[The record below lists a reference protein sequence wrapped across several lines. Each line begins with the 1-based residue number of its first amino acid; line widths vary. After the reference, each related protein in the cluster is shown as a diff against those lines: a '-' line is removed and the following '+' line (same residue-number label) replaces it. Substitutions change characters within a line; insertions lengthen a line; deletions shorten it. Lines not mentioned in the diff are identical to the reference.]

1 MLNIEPMQPEPEE
14 SKPAENITKEGE
26 KVSGGEESAQNQ
38 TENTASGQNSA
49 TGGGSEVSPQSD
61 TKKEDMTSYNEH
73 PDQEK
78 VGGG

>member
-1 MLNIEPMQPEPEE
+1 MLAEPEE
-14 SKPAENITKEGE
+14 NKPAENITKEGE
-26 KVSGGEESAQNQ
+26 KVSGGEESASNQ
-38 TENTASGQNSA
+38 TENPASGQNNTA
-49 TGGGSEVSPQSD
+49 GGEVSSQTD

>member
-1 MLNIEPMQPEPEE
+1 MSAEE
-14 SKPAENITKEGE
+14 NKSAESVTQEGQ
-26 KVSGGEESAQNQ
+26 KVSGGAGQNQ
-38 TENTASGQNSA
+38 PQPA
-49 TGGGSEVSPQSD
+49 TGQPEKSTGDTELTPQHD

>member
-1 MLNIEPMQPEPEE
+1 MQAEE
-14 SKPAENITKEGE
+14 DNKPAQTVVEEGE
-26 KVSGGEESAQNQ
+26 QV
-38 TENTASGQNSA
+38 
-49 TGGGSEVSPQSD
+49 TGGGGAARPETQETKPTVAPAGDAERTPDHD